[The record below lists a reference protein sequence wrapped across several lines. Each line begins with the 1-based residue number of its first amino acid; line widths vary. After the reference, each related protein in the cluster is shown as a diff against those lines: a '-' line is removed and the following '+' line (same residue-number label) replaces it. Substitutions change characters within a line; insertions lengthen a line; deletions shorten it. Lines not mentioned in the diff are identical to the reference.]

1 MATLFNEQRILGV
14 RVQADG
20 TTMFNGL
27 PVLGVLDVGGTLF
40 TDNRRA
46 LGVDVLA
53 ADAAVYND
61 QPVRGV
67 VVIKDGR
74 KLYNNQLVLP
84 AKATSGVLP

>member
-1 MATLFNEQRILGV
+1 MANLFNEQRILGV

-27 PVLGVLDVGGTLF
+27 PVLGVVDVGGALF

-53 ADAAVYND
+53 ADAAIYND

-67 VVIKDGR
+67 VLIADGR
-74 KLYNNQLVLP
+74 KLYGNQLVVP
-84 AKATSGVLP
+84 VKAISGVLA

>member
-14 RVQADG
+14 RQQADG

-46 LGVDVLA
+46 LGVDVLP
-53 ADAAVYND
+53 ADAAIYND

-67 VVIKDGR
+67 VKIADGR
-74 KLYNNQLVLP
+74 KLYNNQLVIP
-84 AKATSGVLP
+84 IKVNSGVLA